1 MKVRNR
7 NEDDLKSQTK
17 LVQLENEKFS
27 LLQLLQVFLLLSA
40 HLSVVYFSVWRY
52 VYSFLYIV
60 SGFTYENGSATLLL
74 FP

>member
-1 MKVRNR
+1 MKVTNR

-27 LLQLLQVFLLLSA
+27 LLLLLQVFLLLSA

-52 VYSFLYIV
+52 VYSFLHIV